1 MDEDRILSEC
11 KSIACEIYRS
21 LEKCYDDLT
30 SEDTILNVYNA
41 MDTILI

>member
-30 SEDTILNVYNA
+30 SEDTILECLQCNR
-41 MDTILI
+41 IRF